1 MSPAA
6 EELAARLA
14 SGEDL
19 GTIAMAMLNPAD
31 RDTVKH
37 CAAVATFDAARYER
51 VLRSA
56 GGPSLDELREARR
69 VRPVPG
75 RRDCYRLEEYLREG
89 AWSAWWSDEQLTP
102 GSTIVPPSLARFAG
116 QLADDYRATG
126 QPLEELRA
134 LLLADTDRARDL
146 FLRLYA
152 EADAAFDLARAQDVI
167 DVLATEDRAQVLPE
181 DGLPR
186 LRNEQQAFLSARSIW
201 AAEFHQTA
209 RYLPREEP
217 ERDLTGLL
225 ELDEGQILQI
235 VAPGGT
241 GKTMQ
246 LRWLVARH
254 CQLQRPPVPCAWIDF
269 DVADPR
275 RAVMFPWLILLEL
288 ARQLDLQIPGA
299 PFHELV
305 QDYERYLPLLSQAPE
320 PGLVSVDEGTVID
333 AEDIAYRFCAAL
345 AEARSADAPVVLLL
359 DTMEEV
365 VLRSAGDASGFA
377 ETLDRVRR
385 EAPSARLILSGR
397 YDLADRLDD
406 IRQRFGRLRTLRI
419 AEFSPAEAR
428 RYLTA
433 IRGITRPDLVDAIVA
448 KCDGLPFTLAL
459 FGDVAAQDPGLSVAE
474 IEHSSGPAL
483 LYCIV
488 RILER
493 IDDDRLRWV
502 LRYGVVPRHLTLD
515 FLEHVI
521 WPHLIQGIEGG
532 AGDDPGTDSR
542 PARPKQ
548 IFRQAQYAPPA
559 DPGEL
564 RQLWEQL
571 QRYASESSWVSAAGD
586 WALVFHVRLRAPLR
600 ELISEQPVFEALHRD
615 AVAYY
620 ERRAGDEPG
629 RWALW
634 TREALYHRFQVRD
647 PGAAQAW
654 RDAISHCWAAGEP
667 QWAAELA
674 ADLLS
679 ADYLGEPDR
688 AAVTGQLRYEAH
700 LQVARVNAEAARAAR
715 ETDDSP
721 HWRTAGQH
729 IQQAARLAAGGLA
742 TDGLAGGGL
751 AASSSARL
759 AILQAS
765 LELARGD
772 QAAAR
777 THLATLRGGTLS
789 DEEHRDLLVLEA
801 ESAALTDDAATDE
814 RFGEAFEASV
824 ELGDTSG
831 AAQLAASSATRHL
844 GLDQPLAALRW
855 CQRAEE
861 LDLAPPA
868 QRQIASVSSA
878 AWLELGIPGTAVRAV
893 LPAGAVEFVPGRGAE
908 AAAEALLALERPV
921 DALRALL
928 PDDSA
933 EPPAEPGS
941 WRRVLLCGRA
951 YGMLLR
957 IATATQI
964 LERCL
969 SLRPGDR
976 EGAALAGELAL
987 VHLRRGGDL
996 NQAGYYLRAAEGY
1009 VIPPGSAEWLEL
1021 KLTRMELLRAQD
1033 RPGEARE
1040 TLGKIFEQFTA
1051 DGTTQPRMVRAA
1063 VRGLAVA
1070 EAPDRDALMQILLDA
1085 LNQADLPA
1093 ATRVGMLRD
1102 LQFCPTIE
1110 GIEAGIRDAIDR
1122 TVLRPWREARRSS
1135 ELKPD
1140 DQAWLDLAAVEVLR
1154 LLGRPAAARAQLDQA
1169 VAVLARSDPL
1179 IWREWA
1185 RAADRIGGIEPDEPE
1200 PPSSLLERYRDYPA
1214 VSAAYLIDL
1223 TARRWPADPP
1233 DRSLQRLDQA
1243 DRLLGAAS
1251 EKVPAWQ
1258 ARLAELRGIVAR
1270 GTLAASQARPA
1281 TVVPRAGLRP
1291 PAARLGE
1298 RPAELTTS
1306 DIPWRTPV
1314 PETPLINE
1322 LRTDWTGWAD
1332 QNGQILTHAIGP
1344 GLAQAGPPGQTDIRL
1359 VCDGPSTAALPWEIA
1374 TVDGLPVAR
1383 HTAVR
1388 FVYRGGYGDAEAEEA
1403 RLLELS
1409 LRRLGFLD
1417 PVALVSTEAVRDAMR
1432 EFQDTAG
1439 LSPTDWPDRAT
1450 WQQLRHVL
1458 RGTRSPQRHV
1468 LMLQQDI
1475 ERSIKSQR
1483 GSHASSADPVAIYR
1497 NFGARVSVVTN
1508 PQSSIA
1514 ADWPKYTQGPSDPPD
1529 ILHICAGLEVSARTP
1544 VLNFGEY
1551 GSSGALSA
1559 VSISEL
1565 VQATARNQQPLV
1577 VLDALTPS
1585 TGTEQIRQ
1593 LLLRNIFCDHLVRL
1607 GQVSTVLGTGLAPEQ
1622 DRAVQLGDLIQS
1634 VVGQENAADA
1644 WRRLIRPWAPAPIS
1658 AETGVP
1664 EIGTALFSTLPPD
1677 AVMDPGIW

>member
-1 MSPAA
+1 VSPAA
-6 EELAARLA
+6 EDLAARLA

-19 GTIAMAMLNPAD
+19 GTIAMAMLDPAT
-31 RDTVKH
+31 RETVKH

-51 VLRSA
+51 ILRSV

-69 VRPVPG
+69 VHPVPG
-75 RRDCYRLEEYLREG
+75 RPDCYRLEEYLREG
-89 AWSAWWSDEQLTP
+89 AWSAWWTDEQLTP
-102 GSTIVPPSLARFAG
+102 GSTTVPPSLARFAG
-116 QLADDYRATG
+116 QLADDYRAAG
-126 QPLEELRA
+126 EPLEELRA

-167 DVLATEDRAQVLPE
+167 DVLATGDRAQVLPE

-186 LRNEQQAFLSARSIW
+186 LRNEHQVFLSGRSMW
-201 AAEFHQTA
+201 AAEYHQTA
-209 RYLPREEP
+209 RYLLRQEP
-217 ERDLTGLL
+217 ERKLTGLL
-225 ELDEGQILQI
+225 EQEEGQILQI

-246 LRWLVARH
+246 LRWLVARN

-269 DVADPR
+269 DMADPR
-275 RAVMFPWLILLEL
+275 RAATFPWLILLEL

-299 PFHELV
+299 PFSELV
-305 QDYERYLPLLSQAPE
+305 RDYERYLPLLSQAPE

-345 AEARSADAPVVLLL
+345 APDARPADAPVVLLL

-365 VLRSAGDASGFA
+365 VLRSADDASGIA
-377 ETLDRVRR
+377 EMLDRVCR

-397 YDLADRLDD
+397 YDLADRLDG
-406 IRQRFGRLRTLRI
+406 IRQRFGQLRTLRI
-419 AEFSPAEAR
+419 AEFSAAEAS

-433 IRGITRPDLVDAIVA
+433 IRGITRPDLVDAIVR

-459 FGDVAAQDPGLSVAE
+459 FGDVAAQDPDLSVAE

-521 WPHLIQGIEGG
+521 WPHLIHGIEGG
-532 AGDDPGTDSR
+532 AGDDPGADSR
-542 PARPKQ
+542 PRRAKQ

-564 RQLWEQL
+564 RQLWDQL

-586 WALVFHVRLRAPLR
+586 RALVFHVRLRAPLR
-600 ELISEQPVFEALHRD
+600 ELISEQPVFEDLHRD

-629 RWALW
+629 RWAMW
-634 TREALYHRFQVRD
+634 TREALYHRFQSRD
-647 PGAAQAW
+647 PGAGQAW
-654 RDAISHCWAAGEP
+654 RNAISHSWAAGRPE
-667 QWAAELA
+667 WAAELA

-679 ADYLGEPDR
+679 ADYLGEASGEPDR
-688 AAVTGQLRYEAH
+688 AVVTGQLRYEAH

-715 ETDDSP
+715 ETGDGR
-721 HWRTAGQH
+721 HWRTSGQH
-729 IQQAARLAAGGLA
+729 IQQAARLADG
-742 TDGLAGGGL
+742 GLAGG
-751 AASSSARL
+751 SSARL

-777 THLATLRGGTLS
+777 AHLATLRGGTLS

-801 ESAALTDDAATDE
+801 EGAALTGDAAIDE

-831 AAQLAASSATRHL
+831 AAQLAASSAARHL

-878 AWLELGIPGTAVRAV
+878 AWLELGSPGAAVRAV
-893 LPAGAVEFVPGRGAE
+893 LPAGAVEFVSGRGAE
-908 AAAEALLALERPV
+908 AAAEALLALERPG

-928 PDDSA
+928 PDGSA

-957 IATATQI
+957 IATATQL

-996 NQAGYYLRAAEGY
+996 NQAGYYLRVAEGY
-1009 VIPPGSAEWLEL
+1009 VIPPESAEWLEL

-1040 TLGKIFEQFTA
+1040 TLEKIFEQFAKGGATP
-1051 DGTTQPRMVRAA
+1051 PRVVRAA

-1070 EAPDRDALMQILLDA
+1070 EASGRDALMRVLLGA
-1085 LNQADLPA
+1085 LNEADLRS
-1093 ATRVGMLRD
+1093 ATRVGMLHD

-1110 GIEAGIRDAIDR
+1110 GVGTSARVMLNQ
-1122 TVLRPWREARRSS
+1122 TVLRSWQEARGSS
-1135 ELKPD
+1135 GLEPD

-1154 LLGRPAAARAQLDQA
+1154 LLGRPAAARARLDQA

-1179 IWREWA
+1179 IWREWVG
-1185 RAADRIGGIEPDEPE
+1185 AADRIGGIEPDEPE

-1223 TARRWPADPP
+1223 TARRWPADPA
-1233 DRSLQRLDQA
+1233 DRSLRRLDQA
-1243 DRLLGAAS
+1243 DRLLSAS
-1251 EKVPAWQ
+1251 GEKIPAWQ
-1258 ARLAELRGIVAR
+1258 ARLAELRGSVAR
-1270 GTLAASQARPA
+1270 GTPAAGEARPVTA
-1281 TVVPRAGLRP
+1281 APRPGLRL
-1291 PAARLGE
+1291 PATRLGE

-1322 LRTDWTGWAD
+1322 LRTDWGGWVG
-1332 QNGQILTHAIGP
+1332 QTGQILARAIGP

-1359 VCDGPSTAALPWEIA
+1359 VCDGPPTAALPWEIA
-1374 TVDGLPVAR
+1374 AVDGLPLAR

-1403 RLLELS
+1403 RLLEIS
-1409 LRRLGFLD
+1409 LRRLGVLD
-1417 PVALVSTEAVRDAMR
+1417 PAARVSGEAVRGAMR
-1432 EFQDTAG
+1432 AFQDTAG
-1439 LSPTDWPDRAT
+1439 LPPTDWPDRAT
-1450 WQQLRHVL
+1450 WQELRRVL

-1483 GSHASSADPVAIYR
+1483 GYHASSADPVAIYR
-1497 NFGARVSVVTN
+1497 NFGVRVSVVTN
-1508 PQSSIA
+1508 PQASIA

-1559 VSISEL
+1559 VSVSEL
-1565 VQATARNQQPLV
+1565 VQATARDLQPPV
-1577 VLDALTPS
+1577 VLDVLTPA

-1607 GQVSTVLGTGLAPEQ
+1607 GQVSTVLGTGLASEQ
-1622 DRAVQLGDLIQS
+1622 ERGVQLGDLIQS
-1634 VVGQENAADA
+1634 LVGQENAADA
-1644 WRRLIRPWAPAPIS
+1644 WRRLIRPWGPPPIS
-1658 AETGVP
+1658 AETAVP